1 LISYGGYRKS
11 GAAPALGR
19 GQRAIVCAGDTRHYL
34 VRVEACSIVAS
45 SIAATG
51 FPSPPPLEAPGPFP
65 RCRSQRRDRRR
76 RARGIARPE
85 RGRRQPWPSLLV
97 GRCPHREAP
106 FRMNPPRLSPL
117 VGGRPS
123 ATCFFAFKRL
133 QAPRAMTAFV
143 AIQSPLPTM
152 MTHGANPSWRDGKDF
167 SLLVMPIERAGT
179 PLLMWM
185 AEKRGTNRCVEL
197 CRQWCRQLLWR
208 FNLLCPR

>member
-1 LISYGGYRKS
+1 MRR
-11 GAAPALGR
+11 APVHSVPLRDPCPSIAL
-19 GQRAIVCAGDTRHYL
+19 
-34 VRVEACSIVAS
+34 S

-85 RGRRQPWPSLLV
+85 RGRRQPRPSPLV

-106 FRMNPPRLSPL
+106 FRMNPPRLFPL

-123 ATCFFAFKRL
+123 ATCFCAFKRS
-133 QAPRAMTAFV
+133 QAPRVMAPFV
-143 AIQSPLPTM
+143 AIQSPLPAL
-152 MTHGANPSWRDGKDF
+152 MTHGINPSRGDWKDF

-185 AEKRGTNRCVEL
+185 AEKRGNQRREKCVDL
-197 CRQWCRQLLWR
+197 CRPNRLIQPQRVKRCLSRQFFTR
-208 FNLLCPR
+208 CG